1 MLQQLIIN
9 NKRFTM
15 RIISF
20 TSLLLLSFVLIA
32 AGNLN
37 STTDTTDTVEAPAWA
52 IDKAHSTVQF
62 KVRHFFTPVPGSF
75 DQFDGVIKFD
85 PANLDGSS
93 IDVNISVGSI
103 NTNNSDRDEHLRSA
117 DFFDTAGYPEMHF
130 KSSSIRQEGEN
141 RYVAE
146 GSLTIRDVTREI
158 ELPFE
163 FLGAMEH
170 PMRANT
176 TVAGFRAE
184 YQLMRTDFGVGSG
197 SWAMTAVVGDE
208 INIEIL
214 MEVLNITS

>member
-1 MLQQLIIN
+1 MRLTQL
-9 NKRFTM
+9 
-15 RIISF
+15 
-20 TSLLLLSFVLIA
+20 TSLFLLTFVLIA

-37 STTDTTDTVEAPAWA
+37 DTTDTNEAPAWS
-52 IDKAHSTVQF
+52 IDKAHSAVQF

-75 DQFDGVIKFD
+75 DEFDGIIRFD
-85 PANLDGSS
+85 PNNLDGSS
-93 IDVNISVGSI
+93 IDVNIAVSSV
-103 NTNNSDRDEHLRSA
+103 NTNNSDRDEHLRSD
-117 DFFDTAGYPEMHF
+117 DFFDTADFPEMHF
-130 KSSSIRQEGEN
+130 KSNSIRQTGDN
-141 RYVAE
+141 TYVAE

-170 PMRANT
+170 PMRDNT

-184 YQLMRTDFGVGSG
+184 YKLMRTDFGVGSG

-208 INIEIL
+208 IDIEIF